1 MSTER
6 LVWQGQKQEKQQ
18 EARRL
23 ELSGTSL
30 RTEIRTILNP
40 HLPVHEIDQ
49 ERLAALSFELADK
62 VIRFKALRAEIEAI
76 KQSLGEA

>member
-18 EARRL
+18 QARRL
-23 ELSGTSL
+23 ELGITSL

-49 ERLAALSFELADK
+49 ERLAALAFELADK
-62 VIRFKALRAEIEAI
+62 AIQFRQLRAEIDAI
-76 KQSLGEA
+76 KQSLGES